1 MKVRQLIDPAT
12 STHTYLVY
20 DPASRAATLIDPV
33 RECLERDLQLIDE
46 LGLDLVYVAETH
58 VHADHVTAAALL
70 RERTGART
78 VVSARAQVACAD
90 ITVDHGDRL
99 AFGGL
104 ELRVI
109 ATPGH
114 TAGCVSYRVGDAV
127 FTGDA
132 LLVRGCGRT
141 DFQEGSSEELYRS
154 VTEKLFSLPDD
165 TVVYPGHDYKGRT
178 SSTIGE
184 EKRFNP
190 RLANKTCEQFCEIM
204 GELHLP
210 PPARI
215 ALAVPANRACGS
227 TNPPNTVPHELR
239 RVAGWP

>member
-12 STHTYLVY
+12 STHTYLVF
-20 DPASRAATLIDPV
+20 DPESRAATLIDPV
-33 RECLERDLQLIDE
+33 LECVERDLALIDE
-46 LGLDLVYVAETH
+46 LGLDLVYIAETH
-58 VHADHVTAAALL
+58 VHADHVTAAGVI

-90 ITVDHGDRL
+90 IGVDHGDRL
-99 AFGGL
+99 GFGNL
-104 ELRVI
+104 EIRVI

-114 TAGCVSYRVGDAV
+114 TAGCVSYLIGDAV

-141 DFQEGSSEELYRS
+141 DFQEGHPETLYRS
-154 VTEKLFSLPDD
+154 ITERLFELPDE
-165 TVVYPGHDYKGRT
+165 TTVYPGHDYKGRT

-190 RLANKTCEQFCEIM
+190 RLTGKTSDEFCEIM
-204 GELHLP
+204 NGLNLA

-215 ALAVPANRACGS
+215 AVAVPANRACGS
-227 TNPPNTVPHELR
+227 ANLPNTVPHELK